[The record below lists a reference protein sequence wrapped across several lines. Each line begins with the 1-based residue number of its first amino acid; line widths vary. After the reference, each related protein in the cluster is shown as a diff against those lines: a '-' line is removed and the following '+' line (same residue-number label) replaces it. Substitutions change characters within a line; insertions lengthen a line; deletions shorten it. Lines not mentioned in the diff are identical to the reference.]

1 MLKNKRLFL
10 FDIDGTIATGNKL
23 YEGTK
28 KLLEL
33 IEKVGGK
40 SIYITNNSTKSTA
53 DYVKKFEGWNLRTEE
68 WQFVTSGFIAAQYL
82 KENFAGKKIFVMGTA
97 SFIQNLREQG
107 LIVTEYVEEGIAC
120 VLVGYDSELTYEKLE
135 RVCEILSTENIHYLA
150 TNPDLC
156 CPAPFGFIPDC
167 GSISQMIENSTGK
180 SPKYLGKPAREVVDY
195 CLELTKFSAE
205 ETIVIGDR
213 LYTDIACGIA
223 AGVETCVVYTGEA
236 TREDVENTKF
246 VPNYE
251 FDTIEDFF
259 EQFKKETE
267 DQIKSIK
274 N

>member
-1 MLKNKRLFL
+1 
-10 FDIDGTIATGNKL
+10 
-23 YEGTK
+23 
-28 KLLEL
+28 
-33 IEKVGGK
+33 
-40 SIYITNNSTKSTA
+40 
-53 DYVKKFEGWNLRTEE
+53 
-68 WQFVTSGFIAAQYL
+68 
-82 KENFAGKKIFVMGTA
+82 
-97 SFIQNLREQG
+97 
-107 LIVTEYVEEGIAC
+107 
-120 VLVGYDSELTYEKLE
+120 
-135 RVCEILSTENIHYLA
+135 
-150 TNPDLC
+150 
-156 CPAPFGFIPDC
+156 
-167 GSISQMIENSTGK
+167 MIENSTGK